1 MGYRWIYST
10 FFRLVVLAG
19 GTVLLTF
26 SILQESWWAGITG
39 GMLCVLAAWLSYRMQ
54 QQLREKC
61 WLMLEAI
68 RNRDYSFRL
77 PLYGFSGGERV
88 LQETLNQ
95 FGNLMGEQKQLMEQR
110 ERFYEQILSS
120 VSSGVVI
127 LNEEG

>member
-26 SILQESWWAGITG
+26 SILQGSWWAGITG

-95 FGNLMGEQKQLMEQR
+95 F
-110 ERFYEQILSS
+110 SS
-120 VSSGVVI
+120 DIIHPKATDGKIADLLFSAKPENPSRRTVAV
-127 LNEEG
+127 NR